1 MSEMR
6 NTDQTPQ
13 GQSALINLNFL
24 LVSVMLTCFAFIISN
39 FLHAISPS
47 WGLYWFPIL
56 TFMISMITLIA
67 RYAQH
72 SMPGIFQN
80 KALSIL
86 VEILLIFLIAK
97 LVSLISMLPLGW
109 SSIWVEIL
117 SWPQNIQQN
126 FFDLDF
132 MLRSSGLLLVWL
144 LAWFFSAPLIQLEE
158 DHALMEQEKLGFTFT
173 DRYKARRS
181 LIGLVFSLGIV
192 MIILLGIWKSSL
204 PFFFDVPMSTTLL
217 IAIMLAYF
225 FTAFVFLA
233 LNQYAIMKAR
243 WYFNDIPVNPK
254 LAQHWL
260 FYSLVFI
267 SLVIVVIILLP
278 TNLPLDISQL
288 AQWLAEAITFLFT
301 LILSLILAPF
311 ALVIS
316 LLGRLLNVEIPEET
330 VQQAEPEMTE
340 ILPTAI
346 TSVPWWDVVKSI
358 IFWTVFLTVVIFA
371 ITYYLRNKPNLL
383 GFFRELKI
391 ASWVRNFWQWLV
403 RGVQSFHKTAGE
415 SIRKG
420 IDSVGTFL
428 RRQKLSL
435 PPIVD
440 LARYLPPR
448 QAVIL
453 VYTDWIQWNSQHGF
467 DRKLSQTPLEYA
479 QAFYQRLPEAD
490 DLVEPVNLL
499 TDVFIQ
505 ARYSK
510 RSILRA
516 QARQAQSISHQLKK
530 NFTVRDNL
538 RNPEEGQS

>member
-6 NTDQTPQ
+6 NTHQNPQ
-13 GQSALINLNFL
+13 GQSALINLNYL
-24 LVSVMLTCFAFIISN
+24 LVSIMLTCFAFIISS
-39 FLHAISPS
+39 FLHIISPS

-72 SMPGIFQN
+72 NTPGILQN

-86 VEILLIFLIAK
+86 VEVLLIVLIAK
-97 LVSLISMLPLGW
+97 LISLISMLPLGW

-117 SWPQNIQQN
+117 SWPQDFQQN

-204 PFFFDVPMSTTLL
+204 PFFFTEPVPTALL
-217 IAIMLAYF
+217 VAIMLAYF

-260 FYSLVFI
+260 FYSLIFI
-267 SLVIVVIILLP
+267 SVVIVVIILLP

-301 LILSLILAPF
+301 LILSLILTPF
-311 ALVIS
+311 ALMIS
-316 LLGRLLNVEIPEET
+316 FLGSLLNVEVPEET
-330 VQQAEPEMTE
+330 VQQTEPEIIEM
-340 ILPTAI
+340 LSPTLS
-346 TSVPWWDVVKSI
+346 TVPWWDVVKSI
-358 IFWTVFLTVVIFA
+358 IFWLVFLFVVIFA
-371 ITYYLRNKPNLL
+371 ISYYMRNKPNLL
-383 GFFRELKI
+383 GYFKELKI

-403 RGVQSFHKTAGE
+403 RGVQIIQKTAAE
-415 SIRKG
+415 SLQKG
-420 IDSVGTFL
+420 IDSVSTFL
-428 RRQKLSL
+428 KQQKLSL
-435 PPIVD
+435 PSIVE

-453 VYTDWIQWNSQHGF
+453 VYIDWIQWNSQHGF
-467 DRKLSQTPLEYA
+467 DRKPSQTPLEYA
-479 QAFYQRLPEAD
+479 LAFFQRLPEAD
-490 DLVEPVNLL
+490 DLVEPVNSL

-510 RSILRA
+510 RSILRD
-516 QARQAQSISHQLKK
+516 QARQAQGLSQQLKK
-530 NFTVRDNL
+530 NLSMRDNL
-538 RNPEEGQS
+538 SNPEGGQT

>member
-6 NTDQTPQ
+6 NADQNPQ

-24 LVSVMLTCFAFIISN
+24 LVSIMLTCFAFIISN
-39 FLHAISPS
+39 FLHIISPS
-47 WGLYWFPIL
+47 WGLYWFPIF
-56 TFMISMITLIA
+56 TFILSMITLIA

-72 SMPGIFQN
+72 STPGIFQN

-86 VEILLIFLIAK
+86 VEILLIALIAK
-97 LVSLISMLPLGW
+97 LVSLISMLPSGW
-109 SSIWVEIL
+109 SSVWVEIL
-117 SWPQNIQQN
+117 SWPQNFQQN

-144 LAWFFSAPLIQLEE
+144 LAWFFSTPLNQLEE

-181 LIGLVFSLGIV
+181 LIGLVFSIGIV
-192 MIILLGIWKSSL
+192 MIIILGIWKSSL
-204 PFFFDVPMSTTLL
+204 PFFYDVPMSTALL
-217 IAIMLAYF
+217 VAIMLAYF

-260 FYSLVFI
+260 FYSLIFI
-267 SLVIVVIILLP
+267 SLVIVVITLLP
-278 TNLPLDISQL
+278 TDLPLDISQL

-301 LILSLILAPF
+301 LILSLILTPF

-316 LLGRLLNVEIPEET
+316 WLGSFLNVEVPEET
-330 VQQAEPEMTE
+330 VQQAEPEIIEM
-340 ILPTAI
+340 LSPTLSA
-346 TSVPWWDVVKSI
+346 VPWWDVVKSI
-358 IFWTVFLTVVIFA
+358 IFWIVFLTVVIYA
-371 ITYYLRNKPNLL
+371 ITYYMRNKPNL
-383 GFFRELKI
+383 FVYFTELKI

-403 RGVQSFHKTAGE
+403 RGVQSIQNTAGE
-415 SIRKG
+415 SLQKG
-420 IDSVGTFL
+420 IDSVSTFL

-435 PPIVD
+435 PQIVE

-467 DRKLSQTPLEYA
+467 DRKPSQTPLEYA
-479 QAFYQRLPEAD
+479 LAFFQHLPEAD
-490 DLVEPVNLL
+490 DLVKPVNSL
-499 TDVFIQ
+499 TDIFIQ

-510 RSILRA
+510 HSILRD
-516 QARQAQSISHQLKK
+516 QARQAQSLSHQLKK
-530 NFTVRDNL
+530 NLTVRENL
-538 RNPEEGQS
+538 HTPEGGQT